1 MTDERLDRLVRDAD
15 PYRPDLIE
23 RLDGAEQTLLE
34 EIMSTPALESVA
46 TTPPRRSLTWRI
58 AGAAAVAAAVT
69 AVIAATTLM
78 PDQPSPNDTWT
89 GAVGLPSSGA
99 GGAGGGYRLD
109 LKAAEGH
116 PRLLIDQ
123 PGWRV
128 TTVYGFAEEQG
139 TIAFQ
144 NGVRNVEMTWYP
156 DEQYQS
162 YYEDRLMVSPPGPA
176 TVAGSSASVF
186 TYGATDFAA
195 MLKPRDGAFVEL
207 RAQGP
212 TRTEFDE
219 VLTHIVRVDAEAF
232 LKALPPE
239 VVTPGRVGEEA
250 AKVLAD
256 VPIPPGF
263 DVAAVQVGGAHDPY
277 QFGAEVAGQVGCAW
291 IAEWIRADEAGDDK
305 ARQQA
310 ATALRSSHRWKVLN
324 DMNDEGDYPEV
335 LWETA
340 DKVAGG
346 DVPKSY
352 KEGLGCR

>member
-1 MTDERLDRLVRDAD
+1 MSDEQLDRLVRGAD
-15 PYRPDLIE
+15 PYRPDLVE
-23 RLDGAEQTLLE
+23 RLGGAEQTLLE
-34 EIMSTPALESVA
+34 EIMSTPKLESVP
-46 TTPPRRSLTWRI
+46 TTTRRRSLTWQL
-58 AGAAAVAAAVT
+58 AGAAA
-69 AVIAATTLM
+69 AVIGVVAATTLL
-78 PDQPSPNDTWT
+78 PDQTPRDDGWT
-89 GAVGLPSSGA
+89 GAVGLPSIGA
-99 GGAGGGYRLD
+99 GGAGGGYELD

-123 PGWRV
+123 PGWKV

-144 NGVRNVEMTWYP
+144 NGARNVEMNWYP
-156 DEQYQS
+156 DELYQD
-162 YYEDRLMVSPPGPA
+162 YYEDRLHVSEPGAA

-186 TYGATDFAA
+186 TYSGSDFAA

-207 RAQGP
+207 RAQGG

-219 VLTHIVRVDAEAF
+219 LLTHVTRVDAEAF

-239 VVTPGRVGEEA
+239 VVTPGRVREEA

-263 DVAAVQVGGAHDPY
+263 DVAAVEVAGANDPY
-277 QFGAEVAGQVGCAW
+277 QFGAGVSGQVGCAW
-291 IAEWIRADEAGDDK
+291 IAEWIRADKAGDDE
-305 ARQQA
+305 AREQA
-310 ATALRSSHRWKVLN
+310 ATALRSTHRWKVLN

-335 LWETA
+335 LWEYA
-340 DKVAGG
+340 DKVAAGEI
-346 DVPKSY
+346 PKGY

>member
-34 EIMSTPALESVA
+34 EIMSTPELESIT
-46 TTPPRRSLTWRI
+46 TTPPRRSLTWRL
-58 AGAAAVAAAVT
+58 AGAAVAAAVA
-69 AVIAATTLM
+69 AVVAATTLM
-78 PDQPSPNDTWT
+78 PDQPPQNDTWT
-89 GAVGLPSSGA
+89 GAVGLPSGDA
-99 GGAGGGYRLD
+99 GGAGGGYQLD

-116 PRLLIDQ
+116 PRLLIDR
-123 PGWRV
+123 PGWKV

-139 TIAFQ
+139 TIVFQ
-144 NGVRNVEMTWYP
+144 NGNREVEMTWYP
-156 DEQYQS
+156 DEQYQGF
-162 YYEDRLMVSPPGPA
+162 YEDRLKVSKPGTA
-176 TVAGSSASVF
+176 TVAGTSASVF
-186 TYGATDFAA
+186 TYTKTDTAV

-219 VLTHIVRVDAEAF
+219 LLAHVVRVDAEAF

-250 AKVLAD
+250 AKILAD

-263 DVAAVQVGGAHDPY
+263 DVAAVEVGGANDPY
-277 QFGAEVAGQVGCAW
+277 QFGAAVTGQVSCAW
-291 IAEWIRADEAGDDK
+291 IAEWIRADEADDDK
-305 ARQQA
+305 ARRLA

-324 DMNDEGDYPEV
+324 DMNDEGDYPEMV
-335 LWETA
+335 WRVA
-340 DKVAGG
+340 DQVAGG
-346 DVPKSY
+346 DVPERY
-352 KEGLGCR
+352 KEGLDCR